1 MVHIILLNTFRRFH
15 TTNRPATTCLRA
27 IDSGRSRYSKFV
39 SAVTGRRRDS
49 RSFIS
54 LRGTPH
60 YYKLLLANCA
70 SGRRNSHTLV
80 RVFGRNAKTWRVDR
94 RGGACRRRRREWR
107 ERARPVARVPVAP
120 SAGNRASTTKTT
132 TIHQTIIL
140 RGRRNYY
147 YYYQIAAVPRAYSEQ
162 REDDR
167 VDDDNDDEGTGL

>member
-15 TTNRPATTCLRA
+15 TTNKSATTCLRA

-39 SAVTGRRRDS
+39 SAVSGRRRDS

-80 RVFGRNAKTWRVDR
+80 RVLAGTR
-94 RGGACRRRRREWR
+94 RRGEWTDGGGACRRRRREWR

-162 REDDR
+162 REDD
-167 VDDDNDDEGTGL
+167 DNDDEGTGL